1 METTRTMD
9 GRKVFLPEGEMFSNL
24 KRNLPLRPSSK
35 KAKRLIERSAFNK
48 NTELNLLMLC
58 FIEHQCATR
67 CALISFKTQKGGWV
81 SVAH

>member
-1 METTRTMD
+1 
-9 GRKVFLPEGEMFSNL
+9 
-24 KRNLPLRPSSK
+24 
-35 KAKRLIERSAFNK
+35 LIERSAFNK